1 MRQIEKLREAAI
13 KKGIHSNHGA
23 KHALAMADSIRR
35 FGRLD
40 EAAMTYKTLGFLR
53 SLGMIPLGIKMEFH
67 GKMPKPL
74 LFAQI
79 KKLGEVKKI
88 FKAIENE
95 ENKSASTKKKAK
107 KKT

>member
-1 MRQIEKLREAAI
+1 VR
-13 KKGIHSNHGA
+13 KGIHNNHGA
-23 KHALAMADSIRR
+23 KHVLAMADSVRR

-79 KKLGEVKKI
+79 ENLDEVKKI
-88 FKAIENE
+88 FAELE
-95 ENKSASTKKKAK
+95 EKRDKKE
-107 KKT
+107 